1 MEKSKF
7 WITIPIY
14 WIAFVIYNIFL
25 EPISSCFRFY
35 DITKGSGKYHYG
47 ACSFSITISLVLLVL
62 GIVYVMKGVAKDS
75 YLKEDYYWKKARKR
89 GMIVISILV
98 LSFVVQFFY
107 YLNHFSYYYLF
118 GIVLW

>member
-14 WIAFVIYNIFL
+14 WIVFLVYNIFL
-25 EPISSCFRFY
+25 EPISSCFSF
-35 DITKGSGKYHYG
+35 DDFIVGSPKYHYG
-47 ACSFSITISLVLLVL
+47 PCSFSITISLVLLIL
-62 GIVYVMKGVAKDS
+62 GIVYVMKGIAKDS

-98 LSFVVQFFY
+98 LSFAAQFFY